1 MLAVHLTNGFT
12 GAPLYV
18 GFAELIV
25 GTIFALY
32 YIVQSTGDRPQIER
46 SLRLLEVEID
56 RWTQSKRPPEES
68 EPFFRQ
74 LLRLLTPIGKRTVLP
89 SSLEDLERQIDFA
102 GNPALW
108 TLENILAMKLVSLV
122 GGVAL
127 SFALIGTMGQMGLLM
142 GALVALLGYE
152 LPDLTIRQMA
162 SKRQDEIRHGLPD
175 TLDLLTVTVEAG
187 LGFDAAVS
195 QVSEDT
201 EGPFAGE
208 LARYL
213 QEKQLGLTGRQA
225 LENLGTRTSIDEVKS
240 FCSAL
245 LQADKIGISVGPVLR
260 ELTQEMRI
268 KRRQRAQEQA
278 QKVPVKILLPLVFFI
293 FPVFFIVVIGPTII
307 SAMGKF

>member
-1 MLAVHLTNGFT
+1 MLIDFLTHQL
-12 GAPLYV
+12 ASLPLYV
-18 GFAELIV
+18 GFGELILA
-25 GTIFALY
+25 TILGLY
-32 YIVQSTGDRPQIER
+32 YVMQSTGDRPQIER
-46 SLRLLEVEID
+46 SLRLLEQEID
-56 RWTQSKRPPEES
+56 RWAQSKRQVEES

-74 LLRLLTPIGKRTVLP
+74 LLKLLTPVGKRLVLP
-89 SSLEDLERQIDFA
+89 SSLVDIERQINFA

-108 TLENILAMKLVSLV
+108 SLENILALKLLSLV
-122 GGVAL
+122 GGAAL
-127 SFALIGTMGQMGLLM
+127 AFTLIGTMGQAGLLL
-142 GALVALLGYE
+142 GVLVALLGYE
-152 LPDLTIRQMA
+152 IPDLTIRQMA
-162 SKRQDEIRHGLPD
+162 NNRQAEILHGLPD

-208 LARYL
+208 LSRYL
-213 QEKQLGLTGRQA
+213 QEKQLGFTGRQA
-225 LENLGTRTSIDEVKS
+225 LESLASRTSIDEVKS

-307 SAMGKF
+307 KAMTQF